1 MRDPR
6 WRTPPPASSTRAA
19 ASSAK
24 SLAVR
29 MTHRWFLEVRDDDVV
44 VGASSVGNVTFL
56 VDLSS
61 ASRSSVSF
69 YLKLCWTER
78 RSIDHACERA
88 RDRILGLADD
98 ARVKRRARIIV
109 RERVERRS
117 HEVYPGLLDFCDSH
131 EREKTEERTRFDG
144 ADSVVGR
151 PSNTVAHNSRHF
163 ITRRRAASFP
173 SLSLL

>member
-24 SLAVR
+24 SSAVR
-29 MTHRWFLEVRDDDVV
+29 MTRRWFLEVRDDDVV

-98 ARVKRRARIIV
+98 ARVKRGARIIV
-109 RERVERRS
+109 RERVEGRS

-131 EREKTEERTRFDG
+131 ERENGGKNEIRRG
-144 ADSVVGR
+144 RLRRRR
-151 PSNTVAHNSRHF
+151 PSNTVPHNSRHF
-163 ITRRRAASFP
+163 IARRRAASFP